1 MKNKSEKVVLF
12 GRLGKNP
19 ELKYTKNSKAICK
32 FSVAIEKNKQDVDWE
47 NVVVWEKQAE
57 DCNLFLKKG
66 AKVFVQ
72 GERQIKEY
80 RNQEGD
86 LKKYEEINAI
96 HVGFLNL

>member
-1 MKNKSEKVVLF
+1 MNTEKNKELF
-12 GRLGKNP
+12 LGRLGKNP